1 MNAYWEKLS
10 AKVDALNRRER
21 LLVLLGVIALVWLL
35 MNSMLLAPLSQ
46 HKKILNDQLISDR
59 AQRVSMQQ
67 QLQLLAGTPPVDA
80 DVANRS
86 RLEALRNQLQH
97 TNASLDAMQKEL
109 VSPDKMAG
117 LLEDILKK
125 NDQLKLISLKT
136 LPAGEAEALNTAES
150 SAASTAPVSAT
161 GKAVAPIAG
170 KLSVY
175 RHGVELKVQGRYLD
189 LLNYLRTLEKLP
201 WHMLWGN
208 VRLTANAYPQ
218 STLTVT
224 IYTLSLDQ
232 AWLSI

>member
-21 LLVLLGVIALVWLL
+21 LLVLLGVIALVGML
-35 MNSMLLAPLSQ
+35 MNSMLLAQLSQ

-67 QLQLLAGTPPVDA
+67 QLQLLASTPPVDP
-80 DVANRS
+80 DIANRS
-86 RLEALRNQLQH
+86 QLEELRNQLQH
-97 TNASLDAMQKEL
+97 TNAALDAMQKEL
-109 VSPDKMAG
+109 VSPGEMAG
-117 LLEDILKK
+117 LLEDVLK
-125 NDQLKLISLKT
+125 NHEQLKLISLKT
-136 LPAGEAEALNTAES
+136 LSVAEAG
-150 SAASTAPVSAT
+150 APS
-161 GKAVAPIAG
+161 GKTEAVAAG
-170 KLSVY
+170 TAGATVKLSVY
-175 RHGVELKVQGRYLD
+175 RHGVELKIQGRYLD
-189 LLNYLRTLEKLP
+189 LLSYLHTLEKLP

-208 VRLTANAYPQ
+208 ISLVAGTYPQ